1 MTTATAAHA
10 RINLDDSMVL
20 RLLAIAL
27 ERVQRRRQLPRRKG
41 SLHRV

>member
-1 MTTATAAHA
+1 MTTVRTQTLA
-10 RINLDDSMVL
+10 ILDDSVLL
-20 RLLAIAL
+20 RLMALAL

>member
-1 MTTATAAHA
+1 MTTATAHV
-10 RINLDDSMVL
+10 RINLDDSVVL
-20 RLLAIAL
+20 RLLALAL

>member
-1 MTTATAAHA
+1 MTTASAQATL
-10 RINLDDSMVL
+10 NLDDNMVL
-20 RLLAIAL
+20 RLLALAL